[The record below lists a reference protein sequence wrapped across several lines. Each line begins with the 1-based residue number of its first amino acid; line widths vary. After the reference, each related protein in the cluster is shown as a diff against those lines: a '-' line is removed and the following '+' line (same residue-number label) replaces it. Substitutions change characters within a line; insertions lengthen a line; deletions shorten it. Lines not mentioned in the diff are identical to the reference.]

1 MGLHW
6 LDRAVVLVYFGLV
19 IWMGFYTMSKV
30 ENFDD
35 YAVAGRS
42 VPTAILFATIA
53 ATLCGGG
60 ATIGRIAFMHK
71 TGIVVFAG
79 LLGVVLNQFWSGF
92 VIAPKVREAGKNI
105 YSVGDLYGIYYGR
118 AGRLMSSIVAF
129 LFCLALFGVQIL
141 AMGRILQTATGME
154 LIPAAILSSVITVA
168 YTWSGGMLAVVLTDA
183 VQYVVLA
190 LGISLCGILAMNN
203 AGGYEHIMHVLNTS
217 PEMVGK
223 LEFFA
228 DWGPMKLL
236 GFFLAFLLG
245 EFCAPYFIQRYA
257 TAKSAKES
265 KKGVLIFAGYYGF
278 FLATTAG
285 IGLASLVLQPNV
297 EPGLAMTNLVR
308 DTLPLG
314 LAGIVFGALLAAVM
328 STGDSF
334 INTSAVIYTRDIYNE
349 FINPKATQ
357 DQLLKQSRWATLLIG
372 GGSILIAVM
381 FQDVFGLMVY
391 VFKLW
396 PSAVLPPLLIAL
408 SGKLG
413 VRKISPYAGAP
424 AVVAGLITCL
434 VWGDK
439 VLHEPYG
446 IPANLVGIAANCVVM
461 YIVHV
466 MTKNKEPKGVFTPEE
481 LMN

>member
-6 LDRAVVLVYFGLV
+6 LDMLVVFLYFGLV
-19 IWMGFYTMSKV
+19 IWMGIYTMSKV
-30 ENFDD
+30 ESFDD

-71 TGIVVFAG
+71 TGIIVFAG
-79 LLGVVLNQFWSGF
+79 LLGVVINQFWSGF
-92 VIAPKVREAGKNI
+92 FIAGKVREAGKNI
-105 YSVGDLYGIYYGR
+105 YSIGDLYGLYYGR
-118 AGRLMSSIVAF
+118 MGRLFSSIVAF

-141 AMGRILQTATGME
+141 AMGRILQTATGMDI
-154 LIPAAILSSVITVA
+154 IPAAILSSVITVA

-190 LGISLCGILAMNN
+190 VGISLCGILAMNN
-203 AGGYEHIMHVLNTS
+203 AGGYDHIIEVLHST
-217 PEMVGK
+217 PEMASK
-223 LEFFA
+223 LQLFA
-228 DWGPMKLL
+228 DWTPLQFL
-236 GFFLAFLLG
+236 GLFLAFLLG

-308 DTLPLG
+308 DTLPMG

-334 INTSAVIYTRDIYNE
+334 INTAAVIYTRDIYNE
-349 FINPKATQ
+349 FINKAATQ
-357 DQLLKQSRWATLLIG
+357 KEMLKQSRWATLIIG
-372 GGSILIAVM
+372 GGSIAVAVL

-396 PSAVLPPLLIAL
+396 PSAVLPPLIIAL
-408 SGKLG
+408 SGKIG
-413 VRKISPYAGAP
+413 TIKISPYAGAP
-424 AVVAGLITCL
+424 AIVCGLASCL
-434 VWGDK
+434 IWGDK

-446 IPANLVGIAANCVVM
+446 IPANLVGILVNCAVLF
-461 YIVHV
+461 IVH
-466 MTKNKEPKGVFTPEE
+466 MATKNKEPKGAFVPEQ
-481 LMN
+481 LL